1 VKVTPW
7 LILSLFVLGAVLT
20 LFALAWN
27 ANAAQSE
34 ALGGLA
40 GKLAG
45 GWLGVAL
52 GRKIFSRKNPW
63 RFS

>member
-20 LFALAWN
+20 LLALTWN
-27 ANAAQSE
+27 ANDAQDE
-34 ALGGLA
+34 FLGALA

-45 GWLGVAL
+45 GWLGVAIA
-52 GRKIFSRKNPW
+52 RKVIFKKRFW
-63 RFS
+63 R

>member
-20 LFALAWN
+20 LLALTWN
-27 ANAAQSE
+27 ANEAQSE
-34 ALGGLA
+34 FLGGLA

-45 GWLGVAL
+45 GWLGVAIA
-52 GRKIFSRKNPW
+52 RKVFFGKRFW
-63 RFS
+63 R